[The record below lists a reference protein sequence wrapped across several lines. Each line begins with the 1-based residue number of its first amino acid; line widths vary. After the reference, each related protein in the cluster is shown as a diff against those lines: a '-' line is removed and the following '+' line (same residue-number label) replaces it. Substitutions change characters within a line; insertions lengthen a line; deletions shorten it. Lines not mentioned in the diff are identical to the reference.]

1 MDHRL
6 QEAAPDELL
15 HPAGDPAVP
24 DPKPALSNDAV
35 YRFYALAKIEEVRQA
50 ARPSHDID
58 TDVEKA
64 SIK

>member
-1 MDHRL
+1 MGMPGFIHSV
-6 QEAAPDELL
+6 
-15 HPAGDPAVP
+15 H
-24 DPKPALSNDAV
+24 DAV